1 MARQNAP
8 VVTSQAR
15 LAEAAAFRGHTP
27 CFTPFLF
34 YDVPHGSEARGGG
47 GGGGGHKMPSASTS
61 LRNAAEAQLVAAMVL
76 HLRDVVTSHVA
87 KHGNDRQLSV
97 GVITPYR
104 DQVTMVQRLLTSAG
118 IQVSGGWGG
127 HKAKAAGGMKVEV
140 STVDGFQGREMD
152 VVIITCVR
160 APSSGSGSGGS
171 GGGGGGIGF
180 LSDHRRMNV
189 ALTRGKHGV
198 WVVGQASYL
207 ASSNRHWRALVRHAR
222 DRHCVV
228 DTTAVADSG
237 TTDNASRP
245 LCPALAAVLRARVL
259 SLRGATARSWQQV
272 LDGRWVSGE
281 ASKPRRNRSRS
292 RSRGQAHGHGATH
305 GGDNKP
311 GGAVQLKQRQQQ
323 QQHRQQPRTRRRS
336 HSKGS
341 SASGQPQGRTSK
353 PHRALLPP
361 PPPPTTTAPTSSRRG
376 EGKDSSLPPRSSQRS
391 GALLPTP
398 PGV

>member
-61 LRNAAEAQLVAAMVL
+61 LRNDAEAQLVAAMVL

-160 APSSGSGSGGS
+160 APSTGNGSGSGS
-171 GGGGGGIGF
+171 GGGGIGF

-207 ASSNRHWRALVRHAR
+207 ATSNRHWRALVRHAR
-222 DRHCVV
+222 DRNCVV
-228 DTTAVADSG
+228 DTTTVADSG

-245 LCPALAAVLRARVL
+245 MCPALAAVLRTRVL
-259 SLRGATARSWQQV
+259 SLRGATSRSWQQV
-272 LDGRWVSGE
+272 LDGRWVSGM

-311 GGAVQLKQRQQQ
+311 GGAGQRNQRQQQ
-323 QQHRQQPRTRRRS
+323 QQHRQQPRARRGS

-341 SASGQPQGRTSK
+341 STSK
-353 PHRALLPP
+353 PHRALLPPP

>member
-47 GGGGGHKMPSASTS
+47 GGGGGNSKGGKPSASTS

-160 APSSGSGSGGS
+160 APSTGNGSGSGS
-171 GGGGGGIGF
+171 GGGGIGF

-207 ASSNRHWRALVRHAR
+207 ATSNRHWRALVRHAR
-222 DRHCVV
+222 DRNCVV
-228 DTTAVADSG
+228 DTTTVADSG

-245 LCPALAAVLRARVL
+245 MCPALAAVLRTRVL
-259 SLRGATARSWQQV
+259 SLRGATSRSWQQV
-272 LDGRWVSGE
+272 LDGRWVSGM

-311 GGAVQLKQRQQQ
+311 GGAGQRNQRQQQ
-323 QQHRQQPRTRRRS
+323 QQHRQQPRARRGS

-341 SASGQPQGRTSK
+341 STSK
-353 PHRALLPP
+353 PHRALLPPP

>member
-61 LRNAAEAQLVAAMVL
+61 LRNDAEAQLVAAMVL

-127 HKAKAAGGMKVEV
+127 HTAKATGGMKVEV

-160 APSSGSGSGGS
+160 APSTGNGSGSGS
-171 GGGGGGIGF
+171 GGGGIGF

-207 ASSNRHWRALVRHAR
+207 ATSNRHWRALVRHAR
-222 DRHCVV
+222 DRNCVV
-228 DTTAVADSG
+228 DTTTVADSG

-245 LCPALAAVLRARVL
+245 MCPALAAVLRTRVL
-259 SLRGATARSWQQV
+259 SLRGATSRSWQQV
-272 LDGRWVSGE
+272 LDGRWVSGM

-311 GGAVQLKQRQQQ
+311 GGAGQRNQRQQQ
-323 QQHRQQPRTRRRS
+323 QQHRQQPRARRGS

-341 SASGQPQGRTSK
+341 STSK
-353 PHRALLPP
+353 PHRALLPPP